1 MEQIQ
6 ISVSNR
12 SPLAFVLLAE
22 PLLPLPIVG
31 SAEQG
36 SMLDLTFSWFHVSAT
51 ALLPWSIS
59 GSAK

>member
-1 MEQIQ
+1 
-6 ISVSNR
+6 
-12 SPLAFVLLAE
+12 VLLAE

-31 SAEQG
+31 SVKQG
-36 SMLDLTFSWFHVSAT
+36 SMLDLTFNWFHAT